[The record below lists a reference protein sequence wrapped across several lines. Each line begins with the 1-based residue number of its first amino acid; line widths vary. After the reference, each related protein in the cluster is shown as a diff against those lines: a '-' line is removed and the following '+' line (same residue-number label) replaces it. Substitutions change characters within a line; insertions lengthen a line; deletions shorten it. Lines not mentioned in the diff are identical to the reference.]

1 MIKKWTIC
9 ISAALLSAGLLCS
22 CATQYETKTLTNFVD
37 RSTVEQKPAEE
48 ITSQIADIETM
59 NKDKQL
65 NIKIALEIADET
77 PAFARPQ
84 GAKAGELQKDAL
96 SLAMNY
102 LSRIKAYKVIALPP
116 NAPAEMAADID
127 FQYVIQ
133 MRIVFSAE
141 REEKYNHDETMYKTS
156 IDWKL
161 IDNRG
166 DVPVV
171 REALTCK
178 NVTARKTAIAGLSG
192 KRMGGSNKANLIN
205 AYRNTLENSLI
216 EFRAQLA
223 NRIPFG
229 GRVISMRVR
238 DDKVMMN
245 INVGIDGGIQNRM
258 QMLILNEDGD
268 KVCIGQVSGS
278 AKGNQ
283 ATIEVYRWLSESLK
297 KEMVSLAANRS
308 KAIKYLKEEG
318 NRLYAISLGMPTPS
332 KDERTQI
339 DDFK

>member
-1 MIKKWTIC
+1 MFKKLIYC
-9 ISAALLSAGLLCS
+9 LPAALLAAGVLCS

-37 RSTVEQKPAEE
+37 RSTVENLPAEE
-48 ITSQIADIETM
+48 ITAQIADIETM

-65 NIKIALEIADET
+65 NIKVSLEVADET

-84 GAKAGELQKDAL
+84 GAKAGQLQKDAL

-102 LSRIKAYKVIALPP
+102 LSRIKAYKVVALPP
-116 NAPAEMAADID
+116 NAPADMAAEID

-141 REEKYNHDETMYKTS
+141 REEKYSHDETMYKTS

-178 NVTARKTAIAGLSG
+178 NVTARKTAITGLTG
-192 KRMGGSNKANLIN
+192 KRMGGSNKNNLIN

-223 NRIPFG
+223 NRVPFG
-229 GRVISMRVR
+229 GRVISLRKR
-238 DDKVMMN
+238 DGKVMMN
-245 INVGIDGGIQNRM
+245 INAGVDGGIQNRM

-268 KVCIGQVSGS
+268 RVCIGQVTGG

-283 ATIEVYRWLSESLK
+283 ASLEIYRWLSESLQ
-297 KEMVSLAANRS
+297 KELTSLAENRS
-308 KAIKYLKEEG
+308 KAIKTLKEEG

-339 DDFK
+339 EDFK

>member
-1 MIKKWTIC
+1 MEKNFLK
-9 ISAALLSAGLLCS
+9 LSASFLLLFVLCS
-22 CATQYETKTLTNFVD
+22 CATEYETKTLTNFVD
-37 RSTVEQKPAEE
+37 RSTVEKLAAEE

-65 NIKIALEIADET
+65 NVKIVLEVADET
-77 PAFARPQ
+77 PAHARPQ
-84 GAKAGELQKDAL
+84 GAKAEQLKKDAL

-102 LSRIKAYKVIALPP
+102 LSRIKAYRVVVLPP
-116 NAPAEMAADID
+116 NAPEDMAAEIE

-133 MRIVFSAE
+133 MRIVFAAE
-141 REEKYNHDETMYKTS
+141 LEQRYNYDETMYKTS

-166 DVPVV
+166 DTPVV
-171 REALTCK
+171 KEALTCK
-178 NVTARKTAIAGLSG
+178 NVTSRKTAVAGLSG
-192 KRMGGSNKANLIN
+192 KRMGGSDRNNLIN

-223 NRIPFG
+223 NRVPFG
-229 GRVISMRVR
+229 GRVISLRKR
-238 DDKVMMN
+238 DGKVMMN
-245 INVGIDGGIQNRM
+245 INAGIDSGIQNRM

-268 KVCIGQVSGS
+268 KVCVAQVSGG

-283 ATIEVYRWLSESLK
+283 ATLEVYRWLSESFE
-297 KEMVSLAANRS
+297 KELTDLASNRS
-308 KAIKYLKEEG
+308 KAISTLKAEG

-339 DDFK
+339 QDFK